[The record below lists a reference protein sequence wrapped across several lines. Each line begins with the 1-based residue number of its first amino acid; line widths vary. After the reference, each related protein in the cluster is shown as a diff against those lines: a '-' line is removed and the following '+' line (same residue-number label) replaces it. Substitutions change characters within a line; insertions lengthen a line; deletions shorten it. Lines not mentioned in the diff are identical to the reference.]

1 MMIRGELV
9 DLRLIVESD
18 LDMLETWMAD
28 SDYNG
33 EFNSFGL
40 QPFRRFRKSFA
51 EHGRFTDE
59 HGTLLIVTK
68 GGEFAG
74 DISYRRAGYGPGTGN
89 NAFELGITVAAAH
102 RGRGFGA
109 EAQRL
114 LAAYLLATYPIAR
127 VQASTDI
134 TNIAEQR
141 TLERAGFTREGVLRR
156 AQFRAGDWHDLV
168 MYSKLRGE

>member
-1 MMIRGELV
+1 MIRGELV
-9 DLRLIVESD
+9 DLRPIAASD
-18 LDMLETWMAD
+18 LDRLEDWMAEPE
-28 SDYNG
+28 YAG
-33 EFNSFGL
+33 EFNTFGL
-40 QPFRRFRKSFA
+40 HPAGVFRRGFA
-51 EHGRFTDE
+51 EHGYLTDE
-59 HGTLLIVTK
+59 RGTLLIVTK
-68 GGEFAG
+68 GDEFAG

-134 TNIAEQR
+134 NNIAEQR
-141 TLERAGFTREGVLRR
+141 TLERAGFTLEGVLRR